1 MNKFLVLSDYA
12 TKPTDAVIAA
22 NADITLAANEL
33 KDASGAFINM
43 ASAVTVDSTEPRVGF
58 TYKNI
63 KGKLEG
69 LIMIEKPVEVIKI
82 EPVTAVKKVGVWKL
96 AGNIEALEVGQT
108 IMLMITNLTKD
119 IYDPKR
125 NIAFEY
131 TLTTLDNLTTASNAS
146 YYVKRMASYFNA
158 KHSDFGTMAH
168 VGTDEGKFKI
178 TPVEVIDFT
187 VSSGGIF
194 PYLIETASG
203 TDGAVEYVAP
213 IGTAAQIEEQELW
226 YSTERGN
233 TNAITKQNTKN
244 YVVPSAVIAGKTY
257 IQYVMSWKHLT
268 TEHSLGQGTHP
279 VLRTLVLAIP
289 SDATNQETL
298 DAAMDGL
305 FGTSFAS

>member
-12 TKPTDAVIAA
+12 TKPTGAVIATGQ
-22 NADITLAANEL
+22 DITLADNEL
-33 KDASGAFINM
+33 KDGSGAFINM
-43 ASAVTVDSTEPRVGF
+43 ASVVSVASTEPRVGF

-69 LIMIEKPVEVIKI
+69 LIMIEKPVDVVKI
-82 EPVTAVKKVGVWKL
+82 TPVTAVKKVGVWTL

-108 IMLMITNLTKD
+108 IMLMVTDLTKD
-119 IYDPKR
+119 VYDPKR
-125 NIAFEY
+125 NIVFEY

-146 YYVKRMASYFNA
+146 YYVKRMASCFNA
-158 KHSDFGTMAH
+158 RHSDFGTMAH

-194 PYLIETASG
+194 PYLTETAG
-203 TDGAVEYVAP
+203 TGAAVSYVAP

-233 TNAITKQNTKN
+233 TNVITKQNTKN

-257 IQYVMSWKHLT
+257 IQYVMTWKHLT

-289 SDATNQETL
+289 SDATNKAKL
-298 DAAMDGL
+298 DTAMDGL

>member
-12 TKPTDAVIAA
+12 TRPAGTAIAE

-33 KDASGAFINM
+33 KNASGAFINM
-43 ASAVTVDSTEPRVGF
+43 ASVVTVGSTEPRVGF

-119 IYDPKR
+119 VYDPKR

-131 TLTTLDNLTTASNAS
+131 TLTTLDNLTTASNDS

-158 KHSDFGTMAH
+158 KHSDFGTMSF
-168 VGTDEGKFKI
+168 VSEGKFKI

-194 PYLIETASG
+194 PYLIESASG
-203 TDGAVEYVAP
+203 TDGAVTYVAP

-233 TNAITKQNTKN
+233 TNAITKQNIKN
-244 YVVPSAVIAGKTY
+244 YVVPSAVIAGKNY

-289 SDATNQETL
+289 SDATNQATL
-298 DAAMDGL
+298 DTAMDRLRGIISPNL
-305 FGTSFAS
+305 P